1 MPTLEYIDAESCLFE
16 RIEVEL
22 EVALSLKH
30 TREMWLACGYVHTE
44 LRTIGWPEE
53 DGGLIVQVVPVS
65 ILNGRSLA

>member
-22 EVALSLKH
+22 EASLSLKH
-30 TREMWLACGYVHTE
+30 AREMWLACGYTTNE

-53 DGGLIVQVVPVS
+53 DGDLVVQVVPVS